1 MQKISKF
8 ILSLFG
14 WKITG
19 SFSKDIK
26 KCVLV
31 IAPHT
36 SNWDFVIGR
45 LAFWI
50 LKLDVK
56 FLIKQEFFKF
66 PIKRII
72 LGLGG
77 VPVNRTKSSNVVSST
92 VEMFDKSEALIITIT
107 PEGTR
112 SLVKNWKK
120 GFYYVATQAKVPLVL
135 GFLDYKKKE
144 AGIGPLIYPS
154 GNYKEDFEKIEEF
167 YKGKNARFPEQFN
180 LTSKENNSEN

>member
-8 ILSLFG
+8 ILSIFG

-26 KCVLV
+26 KFVLV

-45 LAFWI
+45 LAFWVLG
-50 LKLDVK
+50 LKVK
-56 FLIKQEFFKF
+56 FLIKKEFFKF

-72 LGLGG
+72 EGLGG
-77 VPVNRTKSSNVVSST
+77 IAVDRSKSTNVVS
-92 VEMFDKSEALIITIT
+92 EAVQLFNSKESLIITIT

-112 SLVKNWKK
+112 SLVKVWKK
-120 GFYYVATQAKVPLVL
+120 GFYYVATQANVPLIL

-144 AGIGPLIYPS
+144 AGIGPIIYPS
-154 GNYKEDFEKIEEF
+154 GNYEEDFEKIQEF
-167 YKGKNARFPEQFN
+167 YKGKNARFPKQFN
-180 LTSKENNSEN
+180 LSYEI